1 MWEQEQK
8 EMSRLVASVRLLT
21 LALTRGLTSRTRL
34 SEGSAGGDILLLDH
48 CRTLALRRHQVSVS
62 AKAIIGAIKLTR
74 SLRKAIDSRGRPTD
88 MREWSQVRDA

>member
-8 EMSRLVASVRLLT
+8 GMSRLVALVRLLT
-21 LALTRGLTSRTRL
+21 LVSRRGLTSRTGL
-34 SEGSAGGDILLLDH
+34 PEGSAGSDVLLLDH
-48 CRTLALRRHQVSVS
+48 LWTLALRRHQVSVS
-62 AKAIIGAIKLTR
+62 VEAIIGPIKLTG